1 MNKAKPSPQYTNRL
15 LTHHLQANTQISN
28 KLSATRCSRSQ
39 VISISGT
46 LVQLCY
52 PCACLH
58 TYTHAHTHAH
68 TSTLIMQTYTRD
80 THTHIHTRTHIY
92 CPQPVTTVAIVK
104 TPLGI
109 FHHYN
114 IKDAICSAFL
124 LVRDTLLWPRLEQGK
139 ADRKQLFRA
148 PVCYLTTMV
157 ALESR

>member
-1 MNKAKPSPQYTNRL
+1 MLALPGNLYFWDPRAALLPLRL
-15 LTHHLQANTQISN
+15 LTHIHTHTPTHTHIQPHS
-28 KLSATRCSRSQ
+28 
-39 VISISGT
+39 
-46 LVQLCY
+46 LCK
-52 PCACLH
+52 
-58 TYTHAHTHAH
+58 HTHATH
-68 TSTLIMQTYTRD
+68 

-92 CPQPVTTVAIVK
+92 CPQPVTMVAIVK

-124 LVRDTLLWPRLEQGK
+124 LVKDTLLWPRLEQGK